1 MAHDERS
8 AYGPWHDY
16 SRQLSGAEDAVGAV
30 IEAILMDGGTI
41 LWQKY
46 LERKAFAF
54 AAGAVTE
61 AVVSQLTMCFVA
73 HDKGEDVAGEE
84 EWELEDEPEPGE
96 VDSWARM
103 HLPVRRQVREDAS
116 AASSS
121 AKQAKHLA
129 EKLRLQKRANDG
141 KKSTKA
147 TKAEKS
153 EPRAAPIQ
161 EETVLDEEEE
171 RLRDQK
177 FQEEAR
183 KRDKER
189 KAKEAE
195 KQKDEERKTVIAL
208 HEEMARK
215 AHTFDTD
222 GKIIWVEELKVD
234 KLPKVTE
241 TVIPNIKKDPR
252 QMRTESG
259 STTRKDISPSEGDA
273 AAAAGKTAANR
284 RTHRGPNRARKSKV
298 DEGELEFTD
307 GFSKLQ
313 HGQPP
318 ILDTMNVQPGV
329 TLESMGKR
337 RAGADLAAGNPRQ
350 MSRKEYVMLAQQE
363 VMDMQFHSDGGG
375 SQKPALDA
383 GDSVEAPGKGDG
395 VGDTSKRGSV
405 VSKDPS
411 QGGSQ
416 AGTAQAGE
424 AGNAPTGSTHL
435 PPLQPSGSQR
445 SASVQRPGA
454 SASQQSSGAPRDDR
468 SQQAPVAPV
477 QTAPT
482 VRSFSTRAKR
492 FEAVGHLGR
501 PPRYHT
507 PLLGGP
513 SGFSAPQPPLG
524 ATMGHGL
531 MRSGSLKETYFFPA
545 KNSELPGGMLRS
557 VSEASL
563 PSARRA
569 EARKSQSIS
578 KRGSKPGSRESAEKG
593 FEEDDEAAAG
603 KLKPESSMAYRNFRS
618 ALFPNEPMR
627 M

>member
-8 AYGPWHDY
+8 AYGPWTDY
-16 SRQLSGAEDAVGAV
+16 SRQLSGAEDAVGAI
-30 IEAILMDGGTI
+30 IEAILMDGGTV

-73 HDKGEDVAGEE
+73 HDKGEDMVGDED
-84 EWELEDEPEPGE
+84 WDLEDEPEPGE

-103 HLPVRRQVREDAS
+103 HLPVRRLVREDSSS
-116 AASSS
+116 AAS
-121 AKQAKHLA
+121 ANKANRLA
-129 EKLRLQKRANDG
+129 EKQRLQKRAQEAKN
-141 KKSTKA
+141 KSKA
-147 TKAEKS
+147 NKAEKS
-153 EPRAAPIQ
+153 EPRAAPIL
-161 EETVLDEEEE
+161 EETALDEEEE

-183 KRDKER
+183 RRDKER

-208 HEEMARK
+208 HEEMSRK

-222 GKIIWVEELKVD
+222 GKIIWVEEIKVD

-241 TVIPNIKKDPR
+241 TFPYNIKKNEPADPR
-252 QMRTESG
+252 TLRTESG
-259 STTRKDISPSEGDA
+259 STTNRNGMNAPEDDA
-273 AAAAGKTAANR
+273 AANAQKKER
-284 RTHRGPNRARKSKV
+284 RTHRMPRGTRKSKV
-298 DEGELEFTD
+298 DEGDLEFTD

-329 TLESMGKR
+329 VLESMGKKK
-337 RAGADLAAGNPRQ
+337 AGGGMDLGNPRQ

-363 VMDMQFHSDGGG
+363 VMDMHFQDGGG
-375 SQKPALDA
+375 SQKQSMDA
-383 GDSVEAPGKGDG
+383 HDANEGPSKGDATESRHTGYSASKEHPGGPGAGSSSQEAVNAPG
-395 VGDTSKRGSV
+395 GS
-405 VSKDPS
+405 SS
-411 QGGSQ
+411 
-416 AGTAQAGE
+416 
-424 AGNAPTGSTHL
+424 HL
-435 PPLQPSGSQR
+435 PPLQPSGSHQR
-445 SASVQRPGA
+445 SGAIASHQSA
-454 SASQQSSGAPRDDR
+454 SAGNLREQNAAPSSGAPV
-468 SQQAPVAPV
+468 QMAPPV
-477 QTAPT
+477 RT
-482 VRSFSTRAKR
+482 FSSRGKR

-531 MRSGSLKETYFFPA
+531 IRNGSLKESYFFPVQSA
-545 KNSELPGGMLRS
+545 ELPGGMLRS

-563 PSARRA
+563 PSTRRA
-569 EARKSQSIS
+569 AEAGRRKRS
-578 KRGSKPGSRESAEKG
+578 SKPTSVEASQQSAEKG
-593 FEEDDEAAAG
+593 VGAEQDEEDMG
-603 KLKPESSMAYRNFRS
+603 GRLKPEVSMAYRNFRS
-618 ALFPNEPMR
+618 ALVPNEPMR